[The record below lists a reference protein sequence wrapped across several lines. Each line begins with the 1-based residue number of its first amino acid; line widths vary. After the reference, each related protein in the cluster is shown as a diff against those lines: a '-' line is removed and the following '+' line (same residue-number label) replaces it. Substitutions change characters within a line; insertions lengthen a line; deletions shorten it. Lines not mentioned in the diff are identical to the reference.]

1 MMMKNREV
9 PQKSISSKMKRR
21 GQITMF
27 VILAIVIL
35 AFAVA
40 IFYFYPQIKST
51 LTGGTLSPSSY
62 LQGCIEEDLN
72 SVLET
77 VSAQGG
83 SSNPEHYLL
92 YQNQKL
98 EYLCY
103 TNEYYKTCVM
113 QQPLLKRHIEQE
125 ATKALSA
132 KAEECL
138 ISLEQ
143 TYEKKGYEVDIKKGK
158 ISLELLPKRAILYF
172 NSTLTLNKENSQ
184 RYTDL
189 SVSVTNNLYELVSIA
204 NSILNFETTYGDS
217 ETTIYM
223 NYYHDLKVEKIK
235 QEEGSKAYILTDRNN
250 GNKFQ
255 FATRSIAWPPAI

>member
-1 MMMKNREV
+1 
-9 PQKSISSKMKRR
+9 
-21 GQITMF
+21 MF
-27 VILAIVIL
+27 VIFAIIIL
-35 AFAVA
+35 ALAVA
-40 IFYFYPQIKST
+40 IFYFYPQIKSAI
-51 LTGGTLSPSSY
+51 TGETVNPSSY

-77 VSAQGG
+77 VSVQGG

-125 ATKALSA
+125 VTKSLSTKAN
-132 KAEECL
+132 ECL
-138 ISLEQ
+138 ASLEQ
-143 TYEKKGYEVDIKKGK
+143 IYKKSGYEVDIKKGE
-158 ISLELLPKRAILYF
+158 ISLELLPKRAVLYF
-172 NSTLTLNKENSQ
+172 NSTLTLKKENSQ

-189 SVSVTNNLYELVSIA
+189 RVSVTNNLYELVSIA

-235 QEEGSKAYILTDRNN
+235 QEEGSKVYILTDRNN